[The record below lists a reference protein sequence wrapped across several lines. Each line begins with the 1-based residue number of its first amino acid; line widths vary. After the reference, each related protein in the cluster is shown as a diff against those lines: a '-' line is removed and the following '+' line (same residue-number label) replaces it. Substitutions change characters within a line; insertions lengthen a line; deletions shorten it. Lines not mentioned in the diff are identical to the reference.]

1 MSQMNLKSIYW
12 CFLTITNLSG
22 ALILMLTL
30 TLTIKS
36 IKSVTETP
44 ARCLLSLWHRL
55 HLIPRSERT
64 PSFISFCLPYFSES
78 VPCRSRNKPLCDV
91 TKCTGTK
98 MAPLPGLVSTHP
110 VWYLLWCHLSF
121 SVCFLS
127 VCLLVFAGS
136 FQQMAKYAVFC
147 GLRSVGSC
155 LDNLSR
161 RSGDLKIGIT

>member
-12 CFLTITNLSG
+12 CFLKITNLSG

-30 TLTIKS
+30 TLTSKS
-36 IKSVTETP
+36 IRSVTETP

-98 MAPLPGLVSTHP
+98 MAPLPGLVSTQSGIYYDATL
-110 VWYLLWCHLSF
+110 VSAYVFCLFVCLFLQEAFNRWLNMLFF
-121 SVCFLS
+121 SVDLEAS
-127 VCLLVFAGS
+127 GAVWIIYHAG
-136 FQQMAKYAVFC
+136 
-147 GLRSVGSC
+147 L
-155 LDNLSR
+155 
-161 RSGDLKIGIT
+161 GIWK